1 MILLRSLFLAISCFS
16 KIPVPQLT
24 WKDEGMRFMMC
35 FFPVVG
41 VLVGLF
47 LALWWWICDLLAFG
61 MVLRAVGVTLVPLL
75 VTGGIHL
82 DGFCDV
88 TDALSSHTPPER
100 RREILKDPHV
110 GAFAVI
116 GVAAYL
122 LGYFGVATELPHIWP
137 ALIVLALGEVMARCA
152 SGIATVAFPKSSSE
166 GMLAQFHESADTRR
180 SVIVLVIEFVVAAAA
195 AIVACVPLGI
205 AAAAGCLVCLAIL
218 PVFARRQFGGMSGD
232 VAGFFLQVAMLVMLI
247 CIVVVSKAVGL

>member
-1 MILLRSLFLAISCFS
+1 MLIRSLFLAVSCFS

-24 WKDEGMRFMMC
+24 WKDEGMKYMMC

-41 VLVGLF
+41 IIVGLL
-47 LALWWWICDLLAFG
+47 LALWWWICDVAGIG
-61 MVLRAVGVTLVPLL
+61 MVLRAVGLTVIPIL

-88 TDALSSHTPPER
+88 VDALSSHSDHQKR
-100 RREILKDPHV
+100 VQILKDPHV

-116 GVAAYL
+116 GVSAYL
-122 LGYFGVATELPHIWP
+122 LGYFGVATEVPHSWST
-137 ALIVLALGEVMARCA
+137 LIVLALCPVISRCA
-152 SGIATVAFPKSSSE
+152 SGIATVGFAQSSSK
-166 GMLAQFHESADTRR
+166 GMLAQFHGSADTRR
-180 SVIVLVIEFVVAAAA
+180 ALVALIVEFAVASAA
-195 AIVACVPLGI
+195 AIVACVHLGI
-205 AAAAGCLVCLAIL
+205 AAAAACLVCLGIL

-232 VAGFFLQVAMLVMLI
+232 VAGFFLQVAELAMLI